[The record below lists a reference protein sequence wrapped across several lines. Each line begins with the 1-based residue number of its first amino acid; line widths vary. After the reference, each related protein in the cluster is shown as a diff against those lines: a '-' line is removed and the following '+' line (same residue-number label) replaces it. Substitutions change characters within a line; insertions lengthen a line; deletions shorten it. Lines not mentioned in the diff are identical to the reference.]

1 MSGNS
6 QGAHS
11 SQKQGRKHAGCLRV
25 PVSVREIAIID
36 VRRDLRHPRDTMT
49 IDRTQIGGKV
59 VLHVAGRMDAESAA
73 LLEGQCDFCISEGMT
88 SLVIDLGDLSYVSS
102 MGLRSFVGIAQKLK
116 SKGGELRICRLTGL
130 VRQVF
135 EITRLNQVFP
145 MYESVESALMGG

>member
-1 MSGNS
+1 
-6 QGAHS
+6 
-11 SQKQGRKHAGCLRV
+11 
-25 PVSVREIAIID
+25 
-36 VRRDLRHPRDTMT
+36 MT